1 MKNKITTNSLRK
13 IILLVAPL
21 AFFGC
26 YPSWAL
32 PAQPAS
38 QNQKVQEETIKELQK
53 LTQYEIDE
61 SFLISQCIDNV
72 KEQTL
77 KARLLTIKNEC
88 ENNIVELAI
97 LVKQY
102 GGEPPEYSKD
112 FKGYFM
118 NGYAAMRGAF
128 TDQGV
133 LKALHTNLKLILKP
147 LESAIN
153 SELPTEAKEALKK
166 IYENKK
172 RIIKDIETQF

>member
-1 MKNKITTNSLRK
+1 MMKKTNSLRK

-21 AFFGC
+21 ILFGC
-26 YPSWAL
+26 SYSWAL
-32 PAQPAS
+32 PGQPVT
-38 QNQKVQEETIKELQK
+38 QNQKAHEETIKELQK

-72 KEQTL
+72 TSQAI
-77 KARLLTIKNEC
+77 KARLQTIKTEC
-88 ENNIVELAI
+88 EKNIDELSS
-97 LVKQY
+97 LVKQF
-102 GGEPPEYSKD
+102 GGELPSYSKD

-128 TDQGV
+128 TDQGA

-147 LESAIN
+147 FESSLN
-153 SELPTEAKEALKK
+153 SSLPPETKEVLKK

-172 RIIKDIETQF
+172 KIITDIETQF